1 MTELFCQSIAL
12 TGDTLITR
20 RISVFREDRFLQL
33 REILSSTDAVFTNFD
48 SNIHA
53 YLDDPHQQRP
63 SGGSY
68 LTTEPALLDELK
80 WLNINLIACGSTH
93 ADDYGPKGIMDTIRQ
108 FDAAGIV
115 HAGSGRNLAEARA
128 PGYLDTANGR
138 VALLAAT
145 GSFHHGSRAG
155 EQRSDTLG
163 WPGVNGIRSKTIHR
177 VDTEMLEQLRR
188 VGRAI
193 GWEKAKERAIFQ
205 GSAPAADSEST
216 YDFLGKNF
224 QLGTPGETTVVN
236 SRDLDETLRQVR
248 NAQVFADRVVTSL
261 HCHEQGGPTLLTAG
275 RRSDVEDMADFVI
288 DYGRKCLDAGAD
300 IFVGHGPQLP
310 LAVEIYNGKPLFHCL
325 GTFIFQIETVKHLP
339 GECYE
344 RYGLDS
350 QATPSDFLERRYRGG
365 TCGHTGEAAQWEQM
379 FAVVDYE
386 GDRLRQIRLY
396 PIELGFHMP
405 PSQRGRPMLA
415 DATTGERILKRIQR
429 LSARYGT
436 DIRIE
441 EGIGVVSP

>member
-1 MTELFCQSIAL
+1 MQRMNASIAL
-12 TGDTLITR
+12 LGDTLLTR
-20 RISVFREDRFLQL
+20 RISVFREEPFLRL
-33 REILSSTDAVFTNFD
+33 REILSSADAVFTNFD
-48 SNIHA
+48 SNVHA

-63 SGGSY
+63 SAGSY

-93 ADDYGPKGIMDTIRQ
+93 ADDYGPKGIIDTIRH

-115 HAGSGRNLAEARA
+115 HAGSGRHLAEARA

-155 EQRSDTLG
+155 DQRSDTLG
-163 WPGVNGIRSKTIHR
+163 WPGVNGVRSKSIHL
-177 VDTEMLEQLRR
+177 VDAEMLEQLRR
-188 VGRAI
+188 IGHAI
-193 GWEKAKERAIFQ
+193 GWEKAKERARFQ
-205 GSAPAADSEST
+205 GSPRAADSHAT
-216 YDFLGKNF
+216 YDFLGKTF
-224 QLGTPGETTVVN
+224 QLGLAGETTAVN
-236 SRDLDETLRQVR
+236 QHDLVAAVRQVR
-248 NAQVFADRVVTSL
+248 NTRTFADRVIASM
-261 HCHEQGGPTLLTAG
+261 HCHEQGGPTLLTAS
-275 RRSDVEDMADFVI
+275 RRSEVEDMADFVI

-325 GTFIFQIETVKHLP
+325 GTFVFHIETVKYLP
-339 GECYE
+339 SECYE

-350 QATPSDFLERRYRGG
+350 HATPSEFLERRYGGG
-365 TCGHTGEAAQWEQM
+365 TLGHTGEAAQWEQM

-386 GDRLRQIRLY
+386 GDRLRRIRLY
-396 PIELGFHMP
+396 PIELGFHRP

-415 DATTGERILKRIQR
+415 DPATGERILRRIQT

-436 DIRIE
+436 QIRIE
-441 EGIGVVSP
+441 DGIGIITL

>member
-1 MTELFCQSIAL
+1 MTDLLRQSIAL
-12 TGDTLITR
+12 TGDTLLTR
-20 RISVFREDRFLQL
+20 RLSVFREDRFLRL
-33 REILSSTDAVFTNFD
+33 REILGSADAVFTNFD

-155 EQRSDTLG
+155 AQRSDTLG
-163 WPGVNGIRSKTIHR
+163 WPGVNGIRSKKIHR
-177 VDTEMLEQLRR
+177 VDPGMLEQLRQI
-188 VGRAI
+188 GRAV
-193 GWEKAKERAIFQ
+193 GWDKAKERAVFQ
-205 GSAPAADSEST
+205 GSAPAADSDTS
-216 YDFLGKNF
+216 YDFLGNVF
-224 QLGTPGETTVVN
+224 QLGTPGATTVVN
-236 SRDLDETLRQVR
+236 SQDLEDTLRQVR
-248 NAQVFADRVVTSL
+248 NARVFADRVIASL
-261 HCHEQGGPTLLTAG
+261 HCHEQGGPTLLTAA
-275 RRSDVEDMADFVI
+275 RRSDVEDIADFVL

-310 LAVEIYNGKPLFHCL
+310 LGVEIYNGKPLFHCL

-339 GECYE
+339 SECYE

-350 QATPSDFLERRYRGG
+350 HATPSEFLERRYRGG
-365 TCGHTGEAAQWEQM
+365 TCGHTGEATQWEQM
-379 FAVVDYE
+379 FAVVDYD
-386 GDRLRQIRLY
+386 GDTLRQIRLY
-396 PIELGFHMP
+396 PIELGFQMP

-415 DATTGERILKRIQR
+415 DATTGERILNRIKR
-429 LSARYGT
+429 LSARHGT
-436 DIRIE
+436 DICIKDGV
-441 EGIGVVSP
+441 GIISP